1 MLAELAAINGAFAVI
16 KSTIANGKELASAG
30 QAIADF
36 AFAKEDLQAKASK
49 KKNSTFG
56 NDLQEF
62 MALEEVKKKEAELK
76 SIMYLY
82 GRYGLWEDWVKFQ
95 ADARRKRQEQI
106 RKAKLKRDKI
116 VEIVGIVSLSAVI
129 LMLISAIG
137 YVIMRRKLWL

>member
-62 MALEEVKKKEAELK
+62 MALEEVKRKEAELK
-76 SIMYLY
+76 SMMYLY

>member
-62 MALEEVKKKEAELK
+62 MALEEVKRKEAELK
-76 SIMYLY
+76 SMMYLY

-106 RKAKLKRDKI
+106 RKAKQKRDKI

>member
-1 MLAELAAINGAFAVI
+1 MLIELAAINSAFAVI

-56 NDLQEF
+56 NDLKEF
-62 MALEEVKKKEAELK
+62 MALEEVKRKEAELK
-76 SIMYLY
+76 SMMYLY
-82 GRYGLWEDWVKFQ
+82 GRYGLWEDWVRFQ

-106 RKAKLKRDKI
+106 RKAKQKRDKI

>member
-1 MLAELAAINGAFAVI
+1 MLAELAAINGAFAII
-16 KSTIANGKELASAG
+16 KTTIANGKELASAG

-82 GRYGLWEDWVKFQ
+82 GRYGLWEDWVRFQ
-95 ADARRKRQEQI
+95 ADARRKRQQQI
-106 RKAKLKRDKI
+106 KAAKQKREKI
-116 VEIVGIVSLSAVI
+116 IEIVGIVSLSAVI
-129 LMLISAIG
+129 LMMLSAIV
-137 YVIMRRKLWL
+137 YVVMRKKLWL

>member
-1 MLAELAAINGAFAVI
+1 MLIELAAINSAFAII
-16 KSTIANGKELASAG
+16 KTTIANGKELASAG
-30 QAIADF
+30 SAIADF

-56 NDLQEF
+56 NDLEEF

-95 ADARRKRQEQI
+95 ADARRKRQQQI
-106 RKAKLKRDKI
+106 KIAKQKREKI
-116 VEIVGIVSLSAVI
+116 TDD
-129 LMLISAIG
+129 G
-137 YVIMRRKLWL
+137 YF

>member
-1 MLAELAAINGAFAVI
+1 MLAELAAINGAFAII
-16 KSTIANGKELASAG
+16 KTTIANGKELASAG

-62 MALEEVKKKEAELK
+62 MALEEVKRKEAELK
-76 SIMYLY
+76 SMMYLY

-95 ADARRKRQEQI
+95 ANARAKRQRQI
-106 RKAKLKRDKI
+106 KEARLKREKMI
-116 VEIVGIVSLSAVI
+116 EVIGVVSLS
-129 LMLISAIG
+129 LAIIFMFLG
-137 YVIMRRKLWL
+137 FFYIVARKKLWL

>member
-1 MLAELAAINGAFAVI
+1 MLVELAAINSAFAII
-16 KSTIANGKELASAG
+16 KTTIANGKTLASAG
-30 QAIADF
+30 SAIADF

-95 ADARRKRQEQI
+95 ADARRKRQQQI
-106 RKAKLKRDKI
+106 RIAKQKREKI
-116 VEIVGIVSLSAVI
+116 IEIVGIISLSTVI
-129 LMLISAIG
+129 IMLIGAIG
-137 YVIMRRKLWL
+137 YVVMRRKLWL

>member
-1 MLAELAAINGAFAVI
+1 MLAELAAINGAFAII

-106 RKAKLKRDKI
+106 RKARLKRDKI

>member
-16 KSTIANGKELASAG
+16 KTTIANGKELASAG

-36 AFAKEDLQAKASK
+36 AFAKEDLQSKASK
-49 KKNSTFG
+49 KRNSTFG

-62 MALEEVKKKEAELK
+62 MALEEVKRKETELK

-95 ADARRKRQEQI
+95 AEARTRRQKQIQLAKRRRE
-106 RKAKLKRDKI
+106 KI
-116 VEIVGIVSLSAVI
+116 IEVCSILALSALCI
-129 LMLISAIG
+129 ALLSWLAYFIA
-137 YVIMRRKLWL
+137 RKKLWL

>member
-1 MLAELAAINGAFAVI
+1 MLIELAAINSAFAII
-16 KSTIANGKELASAG
+16 KTTIANGKELASAG
-30 QAIADF
+30 SAIADF

-56 NDLQEF
+56 NDLEEF

-95 ADARRKRQEQI
+95 ADARRKRQQQI
-106 RKAKLKRDKI
+106 KIAKQKREKI
-116 VEIVGIVSLSAVI
+116 IEIVGIISLSTVI
-129 LMLISAIG
+129 IMLIGAIG
-137 YVIMRRKLWL
+137 YVVMRRKLWL

>member
-1 MLAELAAINGAFAVI
+1 MLAELAAINGAFAII